1 MTPPPDADRDL
12 VDRVGTG
19 DLNAYGELF
28 ARHRVVAYW
37 YATQFTRDPSQCD
50 DLVADAFMRVLNAI
64 RSGSR
69 PLAFRAYLLTA
80 VRSAAYEA
88 ARRNARCQP
97 AEIDTDKPVQAM
109 PVVADHADA
118 VVDRLA
124 AHPVRRAFAA
134 LPRRWRDVLW
144 ASAVQG
150 RSSIEIGEMF
160 ALTPNAASA
169 LTYRARKALRAT
181 LGTTTRAARR

>member
-1 MTPPPDADRDL
+1 MTPAPHTDLDL

-19 DLNAYGELF
+19 DLNAYGELY

-37 YATQFTRDPSQCD
+37 YATQFTRDPSQRD

-97 AEIDTDKPVQAM
+97 AEIDTDKLD

-150 RSSIEIGEMF
+150 RSAIEIGEMF

-169 LTYRARKALRAT
+169 LAYRARKALRAALST
-181 LGTTTRAARR
+181 PSRATRT